1 VSDGPTA
8 DAHWEPHR
16 VYFVGDTVVDV
27 LLHATSDGTD
37 TPSPPGRFRALVD
50 HYSGLLGPRFLE
62 VDQPGVWERIDT
74 L

>member
-1 VSDGPTA
+1 MSDAPKA

-16 VYFVGDTVVDV
+16 VYFVGDTVVDEHP
-27 LLHATSDGTD
+27 HAASEGGDL
-37 TPSPPGRFRALVD
+37 PSPPGRFRALVD

-62 VDQPGVWERIDT
+62 VDQPGVWERIEM